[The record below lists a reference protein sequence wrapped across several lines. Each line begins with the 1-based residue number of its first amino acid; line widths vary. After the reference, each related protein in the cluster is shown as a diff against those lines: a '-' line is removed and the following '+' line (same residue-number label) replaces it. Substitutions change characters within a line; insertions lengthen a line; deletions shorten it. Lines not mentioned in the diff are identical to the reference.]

1 MEYSLLMTFIN
12 ASGDK
17 VNLSI
22 SGIKQDITEPQVST
36 LMDTII
42 AKDIFLSNGGS
53 LASKYGAQLTQRQ
66 TTKFSLA

>member
-1 MEYSLLMTFIN
+1 MTFVN

-42 AKDIFLSNGGS
+42 AKDVFLSNGGS

>member
-1 MEYSLLMTFIN
+1 MDYSLTMTFIN

-22 SGIKQDITEPQVST
+22 SGVKPDITEAQVGA

-42 AKDIFLSNGGS
+42 AKDVFISNGGV
-53 LASKYGAQLTQRQ
+53 LDSKYGAQLTQRQ
-66 TTKFSLA
+66 STKFDLR

>member
-22 SGIKQDITEPQVST
+22 SGVKQDITEPQVST

-42 AKDIFLSNGGS
+42 AKDVFLSNGGS

>member
-42 AKDIFLSNGGS
+42 AKDVFLSNGGS

>member
-1 MEYSLLMTFIN
+1 MDYSLTMTFIN
-12 ASGDK
+12 TSGDK

-22 SGIKQDITEPQVST
+22 SGVKPDITEAQVGA

-42 AKDIFLSNGGS
+42 AKDVFLSNGGA

-66 TTKFSLA
+66 STKFDLR

>member
-1 MEYSLLMTFIN
+1 MDYSLLMTFIN

-22 SGIKQDITEPQVST
+22 SGVKQDITEPQVST

-42 AKDIFLSNGGS
+42 AKDVFLSKGGS

>member
-22 SGIKQDITEPQVST
+22 SGVKQDITEPQVST

-42 AKDIFLSNGGS
+42 AKDVFLSEGGS

>member
-1 MEYSLLMTFIN
+1 MEYSLLMTFVN

-42 AKDIFLSNGGS
+42 AKDVFLSNGGS

>member
-22 SGIKQDITEPQVST
+22 LGVKQDITEPQVST

-42 AKDIFLSNGGS
+42 AKDVFLSKGGS